1 MEPLEA
7 KKIARPSGVA
17 LIKPNYV
24 LPNLTN
30 VPVPEPVPE
39 EEVPEDNNLAEM
51 LDNDDV
57 ESPAT
62 KKLKYSRSER
72 KRQRGQNK
80 ARPPPMK
87 FNRHDNLCPQL
98 LDLGCTGNQ
107 EGMKTG
113 ACQNEDKC
121 PFQHDILK
129 FLENKPPDIGA
140 ECHVFKTY
148 GLCPRGPTCR
158 FASTHLTPEGKNVI
172 NSELWERTKSL
183 PPVSANILSK
193 NLQITLRKRKYSFA
207 RSEAVLAHEKMENE
221 TAKAVRSEGK
231 VMSDIEKNEEGGLLK
246 VAVSDNVVKQ
256 EVFAQ
261 TNMEKNGGPEMGD
274 KAPAVGPLLDEGII
288 RLHPRERQKLD
299 WREKLYLSPLTT
311 VGNLPFR
318 RICKEFGADITCGE
332 MALASSLLQGAQAE
346 WALVRRHCS
355 EDFFGVQL
363 CGNNPYV
370 LTRCAQMLE
379 EQTSIDFIDLNLGC
393 PIDLIY
399 QQGGGS
405 GLLRR
410 ENTLGIIVRSMAG
423 VLNLPL
429 TVKTRTGVHSDKN
442 VAHTLIPK
450 FKDWGVSAITLH
462 GRSREQRYT
471 RMADWDYINQC
482 AKLAD
487 PVPLFGNGDILSY
500 EDYEKHMETGSLSGV
515 MIGRGALMKPWIFQE
530 IKERKHYDISSGERF
545 EILKKYANY
554 GLEHWGSDNKGVE
567 TTRRFMLEWLSFL
580 YRYIPIGLLE
590 RPPQRINERPP
601 LYSGRNDL
609 ETLMA
614 SADCQSWVK
623 ISEMLLGPVPEGFHF
638 LPKHKANSW
647 K

>member
-1 MEPLEA
+1 MDLSDVA
-7 KKIARPSGVA
+7 KIDRPSGVA
-17 LIKPNYV
+17 LIKPKYILQNIA
-24 LPNLTN
+24 NES
-30 VPVPEPVPE
+30 VPEPVPE
-39 EEVPEDNNLAEM
+39 DDVPEDNNDGEIM
-51 LDNDDV
+51 DNDD
-57 ESPAT
+57 ESPPN
-62 KKLKYSRSER
+62 KKLKFSRSER

-98 LDLGCTGNQ
+98 LDLGCNGNQ
-107 EGMKTG
+107 EELKP
-113 ACQNEDKC
+113 ASCQNGEKC
-121 PFQHDILK
+121 PFQHDIIK

-158 FASTHLTPEGKNVI
+158 FASAHLTPEGKNVI
-172 NSELWERTKSL
+172 DTERWERTKSL

-193 NLQITLRKRKYSFA
+193 DLQLTLRKRKYSFV
-207 RSEAVLAHEKMENE
+207 RSEAILAREKLENDA
-221 TAKAVRSEGK
+221 AKEAKKEGQVMTEVDSSVK
-231 VMSDIEKNEEGGLLK
+231 VTVPVSVERKGQDNE
-246 VAVSDNVVKQ
+246 VKL
-256 EVFAQ
+256 E
-261 TNMEKNGGPEMGD
+261 ENGGGGETGD
-274 KAPAVGPLLDEGII
+274 KAPGVGAVTDEDII
-288 RLHPRERQKLD
+288 RLCPRERKKLD
-299 WREKLYLSPLTT
+299 WRGKLYLSPLTT

-318 RICKEFGADITCGE
+318 RICKQYGADITCGE

-410 ENTLGIIVRSMAG
+410 ENTLGIIVRSMTG

-471 RMADWDYINQC
+471 RLADWDYINEC

-500 EDYEKHMETGSLSGV
+500 EDYERHMEAGAVSGV
-515 MIGRGALMKPWIFQE
+515 MIGRGALMKPWIFEE
-530 IKERKHYDISSGERF
+530 IKEKKMYDISSGERF
-545 EILKKYANY
+545 DILKKYANY

-580 YRYIPIGLLE
+580 HRYIPIGLLE

-601 LYSGRNDL
+601 PYCGRNDL

-614 SADCQSWVK
+614 SPDCQSWVK
-623 ISEMLLGPVPEGFHF
+623 LSEMILGPVPEGFHF